1 MIMSDGELYRMQ
13 NDAIRQ
19 AQETAKQSP
28 DYNKAKNQK
37 DVNPISS
44 DKLIILAVL
53 LLLMTDDCR
62 DNMLLI
68 ALALLAV
75 I

>member
-28 DYNKAKNQK
+28 DYNKPKKQK
-37 DVNPISS
+37 DAYPLSS
-44 DKLIILAVL
+44 DKFIILAIL
-53 LLLMTDDCR
+53 FLLMTDDCR
-62 DNMLLI
+62 DGTLLI
-68 ALALLAV
+68 ALAILAV